1 MNPGA
6 GDAAG
11 VPREPGVPRESRES
25 RESGVPSPAGTTPPL
40 AAARLLRVAIL
51 AVGDELLAGELVDT
65 NSAWLAR
72 AVRARGHLVTGLAAA
87 GDEASSIARAVTA
100 AVADNDLVL
109 LTGGLGPTEDDLT
122 RDGLALA
129 FGLQLEERADLVAA
143 LTAQVQ
149 RAGVPLNP
157 GSLRQTE
164 LPRGAIVL
172 PNPRGTAPGFLLRI
186 ARPAPPTPAAPIARA
201 GVAHEVLIA
210 AMPGVP
216 SEMQGMAAA
225 LLAEHVPMGPALIT
239 RRLLACGPSESQLGA
254 ELKDLMHHA
263 GAFRSD
269 ARLGINV
276 SGGVMA
282 IMIRGNDAAA
292 VAAMEAAVR
301 QRVGPAI
308 FGEGED
314 THAGAVVALLD
325 ARGLTVST
333 AESCT
338 GGLLA
343 AAITSVTGSSRVF
356 REGLITYSYE
366 AKTARLGVA
375 AQELRE
381 HGAVSERVVAAMA
394 KGARLRAEAD
404 FALAISGIAGPD
416 GGTPDKPVGT
426 VALGLAFQGGE
437 RTVMR
442 RWLGSREEIRRRSV
456 TFALELLRRHLLN
469 VP

>member
-1 MNPGA
+1 MKPG
-6 GDAAG
+6 
-11 VPREPGVPRESRES
+11 
-25 RESGVPSPAGTTPPL
+25 
-40 AAARLLRVAIL
+40 LLRVAIL

-72 AVRARGHLVTGLAAA
+72 AARAHGHVVTGLAAA
-87 GDEASSIARAVTA
+87 GDDAPAIARAVTA

-109 LTGGLGPTEDDLT
+109 MTGGLGPTEDDLT

-129 FGLQLEERADLVAA
+129 FALPLEVRPDLLATLV
-143 LTAQVQ
+143 AQVQ
-149 RAGVPLNP
+149 RAGVPLSP
-157 GSLRQTE
+157 GNRRQTE
-164 LPRGAIVL
+164 LPRGATVL

-186 ARPAPPTPAAPIARA
+186 ARPGPSGRR
-201 GVAHEVLIA
+201 GSAHEVHEMHDVRDVLDVHDVDEVLVA

-225 LLAEHVPMGPALIT
+225 LLAEHVPSGPALIT

-263 GAFRSD
+263 DAWRND

-276 SGGVMA
+276 SSGIMA

-301 QRVGPAI
+301 QRIGPAL
-308 FGEGED
+308 FGEGDD

-325 ARGLTVST
+325 ARGQTVTT

-343 AAITSVTGSSRVF
+343 AAITSVPGSSRVF

-375 AQELRE
+375 AEELLA

-394 KGARLRAEAD
+394 DGARRRADAD

-426 VALGLAFQGGE
+426 VALGLACEGGE
-437 RTVMR
+437 RTVTR
-442 RWLGSREEIRRRSV
+442 HWLGSRDEIRRRSV
-456 TFALELLRRHLLN
+456 TFALELLRRRLLDQA
-469 VP
+469 